1 MSNNNNDELPS
12 FSLTQG
18 YSSGFASADFGNA
31 EDSNPSGAY
40 IEAFGGNQD
49 AIQGIV
55 QSSLSRHLTEA
66 LPPST
71 SPQLTSFST
80 HTNNWRKRLR
90 EMMIRQNET
99 VLGFLTKPA
108 TDNPTIGPVE
118 TILRRY
124 AFRQDVE
131 PSAIKTFKSL
141 CSDISGAVQIQAEID
156 VCVASK
162 GTSTLADVKK
172 QVNALIELYKETG
185 DKLLDVENQLKMR
198 IEKMDK
204 IQKRVST
211 VIELQT
217 NSATS
222 ELTVALENYLK
233 VSFRDMSIEPLY
245 KNLLFLY
252 QKHIALREA
261 IQVFKTGSHLVNE
274 PTCPICINDSVGTVI
289 SPCGHTFC
297 PTCAKKM
304 VMECGICRGKIR
316 DRIKLYFS

>member
-1 MSNNNNDELPS
+1 MSNNNDDELPS

-49 AIQGIV
+49 AIRGIV
-55 QSSLSRHLTEA
+55 QSSLSRHITEA
-66 LPPST
+66 RPASS
-71 SPQLTSFST
+71 SPQLSSLT
-80 HTNNWRKRLR
+80 HTSNWRKRLR

-99 VLGFLTKPA
+99 VLGFLAKPA
-108 TDNPTIGPVE
+108 SENPTIGPVE

-131 PSAIKTFKSL
+131 PAAIRTFKAL
-141 CSDISGAVQIQAEID
+141 CSDISGAVVIQAEID
-156 VCVASK
+156 ACISAK
-162 GTSTLADVKK
+162 GSSSLADVKK

-185 DKLLDVENQLKMR
+185 DKLLDIENQLKMR
-198 IEKMDK
+198 VEKMDK

-222 ELTVALENYLK
+222 ELTSALEKYLQ
-233 VSFRDMSIEPLY
+233 VTFQDMSIEPLY

-261 IQVFKTGSHLVNE
+261 IQIFKADSNAVNE
-274 PTCPICINDSVGTVI
+274 PTCPICINESIGTAI
-289 SPCGHTFC
+289 YPCGHTFC
-297 PTCAKKM
+297 QSCARKM
-304 VMECGICRGKIR
+304 VMECGICRGRIR
-316 DRIKLYFS
+316 DRLRLYFS